1 MNMRMFL
8 ATAVLIATCIVP
20 TIARTENFDAQIEAV
35 QQAYRDAQGLKADFT
50 QKTFVKLIEKE
61 VLKKGVLYYKRGGK
75 FKIEYAGKDEKN
87 YVCDGAMLWVFV
99 TGDEAS
105 IMTYKV
111 NDETVPREALSFLSG
126 FDNLRRDFKIAPSKT
141 FTELKEG
148 ESAMLL
154 TPKSRKAQFAALD
167 AKFNANHLLEDLTIH
182 NNSGNISEYHFT
194 KITTAAP
201 LKDALFTYGSGKATP
216 ATAPQ

>member
-1 MNMRMFL
+1 MNVKAFL
-8 ATAVLIATCIVP
+8 VAIMLIISCATPSLVRAD
-20 TIARTENFDAQIEAV
+20 NFDAQIEAV
-35 QQAYRDAQGLKADFT
+35 QQAYRDAQGLKAQFT

-87 YVCDGAMLWVFV
+87 YVCDGVTLWVFV
-99 TGDEAS
+99 PSDEAS
-105 IMTYKV
+105 VMTYKV

-126 FDNLRRDFKIAPSKT
+126 FDNLRKDFKIAPSKV

-167 AKFNANHLLEDLTIH
+167 AKFNAHHLLEDLTIH
-182 NNSGNISEYHFT
+182 NNSGNISEYRFT
-194 KITTAAP
+194 NITTAAP
-201 LKDALFTYGSGKATP
+201 IKDALFTYGSGKATP
-216 ATAPQ
+216 DTAPQ